1 MARFF
6 GPDGIALRSRG
17 PEADRQAVLDQ
28 IARRKEQARIV
39 QYLCDRGEE
48 TRGKTERELRN
59 MYDGYLLRDRLRAG
73 KDPPETADAAPQVC
87 PHYRGV
93 RREPGGRLWQIACV
107 VSLDPYVYDYETM
120 RGAKRGAQLR
130 CHHGGGASGVPL
142 FYHGKR
148 KRRPE
153 DA

>member
-73 KDPPETADAAPQVC
+73 KDPPET
-87 PHYRGV
+87 
-93 RREPGGRLWQIACV
+93 GGRGAAGLPA
-107 VSLDPYVYDYETM
+107 LP
-120 RGAKRGAQLR
+120 RGPARA
-130 CHHGGGASGVPL
+130 
-142 FYHGKR
+142 
-148 KRRPE
+148 RRATLA
-153 DA
+153 DRVCRLARSVCL